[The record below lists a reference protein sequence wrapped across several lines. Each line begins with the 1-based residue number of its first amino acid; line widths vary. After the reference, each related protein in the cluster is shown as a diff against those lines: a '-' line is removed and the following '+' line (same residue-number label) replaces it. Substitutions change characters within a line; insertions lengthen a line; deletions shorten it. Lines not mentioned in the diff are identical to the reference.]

1 METEKRSLPETAYKE
16 LPPGKTYTPFV
27 PAKKIIAEADLRSI
41 LWGLGMSLF
50 FTFSIAYLGLKV
62 GTVPEAAIP
71 IAILA
76 VGLGYLFKRRSTI
89 LENVILQSIG
99 SASGAIVAGAIFT
112 IPALYILGLPAD
124 ILKIFLSTFLGGCLG
139 IFFLIPLR
147 RYFVRD
153 QHGKLPFPEATA
165 TTEILVSGESG
176 GEQAKLLI
184 AGVAVSMV
192 YEFLAIAVRAWNE
205 LITFRFL
212 GFADKAAL
220 KAKMVLKIDALSAF
234 LGLGYVI
241 GLRYNA
247 VIVAGG
253 LLTHLA
259 FIPIVWFIGQYLT
272 GPVYPGTVP
281 IKEMS
286 EVMIFSK
293 YVRNI
298 GIGAIFMA
306 GILGIVKSMPV
317 MVRSLSVGFKEIFRG
332 KKGGPVREVERTD
345 RDLKM
350 STILLGLLATTA
362 GLFFYFLWISNVKY
376 AIFGVV
382 ICFVLSFLF
391 TTVAAYAIAIVGTNP
406 VSGMTLITII
416 LSSVLLIGAGLSGTA
431 GMAVALLIGAVVCT
445 ALSLSGSFITDLK
458 VGYWLGATPR
468 NQERFKF
475 TGVFVAALTVGLA
488 IFILDKAFSFQSGAL
503 AAPQANVMAAVIK
516 SLMSHEPVTW
526 ALYGMG
532 VFIALAVELAGAPT
546 LAFALGMYLP
556 LELTT
561 PLLVGGFLSHL
572 VKKSSKNEALSTARN
587 NRGTL
592 IASGFIAG
600 GALVGI
606 ILAILKILKI
616 DRLFSWGIPLVLQ
629 GGRWV
634 DGEPRAWFNQYG
646 EIISIIAF
654 LILIGYVYL
663 SARRAKIPASEPATA
678 RAKALRK
685 KGAK

>member
-1 METEKRSLPETAYKE
+1 VETEKKSLPASAYKE
-16 LPPGKTYTPFV
+16 LPPGQTYKPFV
-27 PAKKIIAEADLRSI
+27 PAAKLIPEVTIRSV

-76 VGLGYLFKRRSTI
+76 VGLGYAYSRRSTI

-99 SASGAIVAGAIFT
+99 SASGGIVAGAVFT
-112 IPALYILGLPAD
+112 IPALYILGLKIS

-139 IFFLIPLR
+139 IFFLVPLR
-147 RYFVRD
+147 RYFCAEM
-153 QHGKLPFPEATA
+153 HGKLPFPEATA

-176 GEQAKLLI
+176 GAQARLLI

-212 GFADKAAL
+212 GFMDKLAV
-220 KAKMVLKIDALSAF
+220 KTKMVLKIDALSAF

-253 LLTHLA
+253 VLTHLA
-259 FIPIVWFIGQYLT
+259 LVPLFWFIGQHL
-272 GPVYPGTVP
+272 GGAVYPGRVP
-281 IKEMS
+281 ITEMS
-286 EVMIFSK
+286 EVQIFST

-306 GILGIVKSMPV
+306 GVLGIIKSMPV
-317 MVRSLSVGFKEIFRG
+317 MVRSLSVGFREIFRG
-332 KKGGPVREVERTD
+332 RKSGVVEALRTD
-345 RDLKM
+345 RDLRM

-362 GLFFYFLWISNVKY
+362 GLFFYFLWISNLKY
-376 AIFGVV
+376 AVLGVV

-445 ALSLSGSFITDLK
+445 ALALSGSFITDLK

-475 TGVFVAALTVGLA
+475 TGVLIAALTVGVA
-488 IFILDKAFSFQSGAL
+488 IFILDKAFSFQSGTL

-516 SLMSHEPVTW
+516 SLMSREPVTW
-526 ALYGMG
+526 VLYGLG
-532 VFIALAVELAGAPT
+532 AVVALGVELAAIPT

-561 PLLVGGFLSHL
+561 PLLVGGFVAHL
-572 VKKSSKNEALSTARN
+572 VKKSTKDEELSNRRH

-606 ILAILKILKI
+606 ILAVLKILKVDHVI
-616 DRLFSWGIPLVLQ
+616 SWGIPMILSH
-629 GGRWV
+629 GSWI
-634 DGEPRAWFNQYG
+634 DGSAMPWYANYG
-646 EIISIIAF
+646 EVISLAAF
-654 LILIGYVYL
+654 IILISYVYL
-663 SARRAKIPASEPATA
+663 SARRAKAPAGPTP
-678 RAKALRK
+678 K
-685 KGAK
+685 KGEK

>member
-1 METEKRSLPETAYKE
+1 METEKKSLPASAYKE

-27 PAKKIIAEADLRSI
+27 PAKKVLPEVNLRSV

-76 VGLGYLFKRRSTI
+76 VGLGYTYARRNSI
-89 LENVILQSIG
+89 LENVIIQSIG
-99 SASGAIVAGAIFT
+99 AASGAIVAGAIFT
-112 IPALYILGLPAD
+112 IPALYILGLPTD

-147 RYFVRD
+147 RYFCVE

-165 TTEILVSGESG
+165 TTEILVTGEAG
-176 GEQAKLLI
+176 GKQAQLLITGIVI
-184 AGVAVSMV
+184 AGV
-192 YEFLAIAVRAWNE
+192 YDFLAIAIRAWNE
-205 LITFRFL
+205 LLTFRFL
-212 GFADKAAL
+212 GFVDKIADKTR
-220 KAKMVLKIDALSAF
+220 MVLKIDALSAF

-247 VIVAGG
+247 IIVAGG
-253 LLTHLA
+253 LLSHLG
-259 FIPIVWFIGQYLT
+259 IVPVIWFIGQHL
-272 GPVYPGTVP
+272 GLPVYPGKVP
-281 IKEMS
+281 IGQMNETL
-286 EVMIFSK
+286 IFST

-306 GILGIVKSMPV
+306 GVLGIIKSMPV
-317 MVRSLSVGFKEIFRG
+317 MVRSLSLGFKEILRG
-332 KKGGPVREVERTD
+332 KKSGASEIERTN
-345 RDLKM
+345 RDLRM

-362 GLFFYFLWISNVKY
+362 GLFFYFLWISNLKY
-376 AIFGVV
+376 AIFGTV

-458 VGYWLGATPR
+458 IGYWLGATPR

-475 TGVFVAALTVGLA
+475 AGVFVAALTVGLA
-488 IFILDKAFSFQSGAL
+488 IFILDRAFSFQSGAL
-503 AAPQANVMAAVIK
+503 AAPQANLMAAVIK
-516 SLMSHEPVTW
+516 SLMSQEPVTW
-526 ALYGMG
+526 ALYGIG
-532 VFIALAVELAGAPT
+532 VFLTLMVELAGVTP

-561 PLLVGGFLSHL
+561 PLLVGGFVAHL
-572 VKKSSKNEALSTARN
+572 VKKSSRDAELSALRH

-600 GALVGI
+600 GALIGI
-606 ILAILKILKI
+606 VLAILKMLKVDHI
-616 DRLFSWGIPLVLQ
+616 ISWGIPMVLSK
-629 GGRWV
+629 GSWV
-634 DGEPRAWFNQYG
+634 DGQAMPWYAKSG
-646 EIISIIAF
+646 EIISLIAF
-654 LILIGYVYL
+654 VILIGYLYW
-663 SARRAKIPASEPATA
+663 SARSVQPAPPAA
-678 RAKALRK
+678 APAPAPKRK
-685 KGAK
+685 K